1 MTYFNHRKL
10 IIGWLSR
17 EVLPPLMDV
26 FDKLNLRFRTASLL
40 FMREYEVSTKPFPNL
55 SRYLNR

>member
-1 MTYFNHRKL
+1 
-10 IIGWLSR
+10 
-17 EVLPPLMDV
+17 VLPPLMDV